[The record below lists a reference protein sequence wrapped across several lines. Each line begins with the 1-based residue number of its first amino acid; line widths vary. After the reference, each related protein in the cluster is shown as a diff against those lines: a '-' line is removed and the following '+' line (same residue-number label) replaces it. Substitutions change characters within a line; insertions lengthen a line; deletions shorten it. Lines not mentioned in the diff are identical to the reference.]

1 MRGAWPACLG
11 AVGWGRAP
19 ITHWGLMASL
29 RRRTVARSSAHA
41 ALKGPLPRL
50 GVLGGFVV
58 VLVASALPLAW
69 ASPSGPV
76 SLGAATKAS
85 IHQVRISG
93 SSIAFAPT
101 RQRGVPTARFSVTLP
116 SDATR
121 LTYVH
126 FELRGYTNAAQSSFR
141 TLLVNITCSSK
152 TACKKSGSTVDVT
165 LPLRFA
171 IDSWTAGLLHPGT
184 YHPYVL
190 VYTDS
195 PSAGPASVELSTPTV
210 AVRRRTRIK
219 PFDAARAG
227 PPRPQGHDHR
237 SAAAREVMPGPGDE
251 LRCRGLRILEQ
262 LPGKAG
268 PGVLQPSRTRR
279 AGIPKV
285 VDNEREWSVPRS
297 VHRASQRT
305 LVRAVCGQ
313 RQARGEKV
321 T

>member
-171 IDSWTAGLLHPGT
+171 IDWWTAGLLHPGT

-219 PFDAARAG
+219 PFDAA
-227 PPRPQGHDHR
+227 PEP
-237 SAAAREVMPGPGDE
+237 
-251 LRCRGLRILEQ
+251 
-262 LPGKAG
+262 
-268 PGVLQPSRTRR
+268 
-279 AGIPKV
+279 
-285 VDNEREWSVPRS
+285 
-297 VHRASQRT
+297 VHRGR
-305 LVRAVCGQ
+305 
-313 RQARGEKV
+313 KV
-321 T
+321 TITGRLQRAKSCLDPMANCGVGTLDTGATTRQSRSGCTSTQPDQAGRYTEGR